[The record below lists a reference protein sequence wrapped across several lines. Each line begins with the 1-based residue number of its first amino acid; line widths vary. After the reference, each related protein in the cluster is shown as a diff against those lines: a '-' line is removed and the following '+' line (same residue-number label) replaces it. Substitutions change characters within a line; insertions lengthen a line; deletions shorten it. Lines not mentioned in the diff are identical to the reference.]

1 MSVPVVDDTW
11 LAALRADFA
20 DAGFTFDA
28 VVDFLG
34 EDGALA
40 WQQDRRVPLLHR
52 CQQAEKTPLS
62 ALIRF
67 FILGQSLSATT
78 LAAALPRTQVAGLVA
93 LGLAQLVGEH
103 LRPLVHLAP
112 HAATIGGAEH
122 HWWVA
127 SDLGALAGARPAP
140 DHVLGVGGATRTLAL
155 ATPPAPVDSA
165 LDLGTGCGVLALY
178 LATHAKRVVATDISA
193 RACAFARFNAALNGV
208 AVQVRQGDL
217 CGPVA
222 GETFDLIV
230 SNPPFV
236 ITAAAARAG
245 GVLEYRDGNMEGDA
259 LTATVVGQVCD
270 HLAAGGH
277 AVVMGNWEVESA
289 PAAPQPAD
297 IPAWANH
304 VQRWLAGR
312 DVAAWVV
319 QRRQLSPAEYVRL
332 WSQDSSAGQG
342 TGAESTELA
351 WLEDFSAR
359 GVDSIGMGMV
369 VLAAPSTS
377 EHRGRFHPARCFEA
391 IETSSSAA
399 GEYLQSVVD
408 VLASGWEVSGADTL
422 VRAEDVREERHYLPG
437 YADPQL
443 VIATQGGGFGQ
454 RLRLSSE
461 GAGFLGACDGELT
474 VGQIVAAIAVL
485 TDAPAEDVWA
495 GLRAPVEQL
504 LRAGMVWP
512 VHRS

>member
-11 LAALRADFA
+11 LAALRVDFA

-34 EDGALA
+34 EDGAVA
-40 WQQDRRVPLLHR
+40 WQQDRRVPLLHCCER
-52 CQQAEKTPLS
+52 SEKTSLS
-62 ALIRF
+62 ALIEF
-67 FILGQSLSATT
+67 FLLGQSLPVAR
-78 LAAALPRTQVAGLVA
+78 LASALPRTQVGGLMA
-93 LGLAQLVGEH
+93 LGLAHLVGEC
-103 LRPLVHLAP
+103 LQPLCHLAP
-112 HAATIGGAEH
+112 HAATIAGVEH

-127 SDLGALAGARPAP
+127 SDLGALAGVRPGP
-140 DHVLGVGGATRTLAL
+140 HHVLGVGGATRTLAL
-155 ATPPAPVDSA
+155 ATPPAPVVSA

-193 RACAFARFNAALNGV
+193 RACAFARFNAALNRV
-208 AVQVRQGDL
+208 PVEVRQGDL
-217 CGPVA
+217 CAPVA

-236 ITAAAARAG
+236 ITAPAVRAG

-289 PAAPQPAD
+289 PAALQPAD
-297 IPAWANH
+297 IPTWANH
-304 VQRWLAGR
+304 PQQWLAGR

-332 WSQDSSAGQG
+332 WLQDSSAGQG
-342 TGAESTELA
+342 ETSAATELA
-351 WLEDFSAR
+351 WLEDFCTRA
-359 GVDSIGMGMV
+359 VASIGMGMV
-369 VLAAPSTS
+369 VLAAPPAS
-377 EHRGRFHPARCFEA
+377 EHRGRFHPARCFDA
-391 IETSSSAA
+391 VDTSSSAA
-399 GEYLQSVVD
+399 GEYLQRVVD
-408 VLASGWEVSGADTL
+408 YLASGGEVSPADIL
-422 VRAEDVREERHYLPG
+422 VRAADVREERHYLPG
-437 YADPQL
+437 QADPQL

-485 TDAPAEDVWA
+485 TDAPVEDVWA
-495 GLRAPVEQL
+495 GLRVPVEQL
-504 LRAGMVWP
+504 VRAGMVWP